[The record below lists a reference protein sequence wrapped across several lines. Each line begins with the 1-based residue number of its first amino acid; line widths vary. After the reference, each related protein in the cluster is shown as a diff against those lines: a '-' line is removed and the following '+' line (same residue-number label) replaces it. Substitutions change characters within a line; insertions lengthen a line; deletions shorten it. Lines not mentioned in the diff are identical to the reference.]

1 MLDAIKAFIDTLSPE
16 KEPSEQEKQHAIE
29 LATSVLMVEMCRID
43 GQVNSAETS
52 HLRQLLEHQFELTT
66 EEKNE
71 LMTLAEN
78 ALDEST
84 DYFQFTAILNQHYSQ
99 QEKIELIGNLW
110 QIAFVDGK
118 ADSHESHL
126 LRKLASLLHVSHKDF
141 IRAKHQA
148 EQDVSR

>member
-1 MLDAIKAFIDTLSPE
+1 MLDAIKAFIDTLSPD
-16 KEPSEQEKQHAIE
+16 KEPSEQEKHHAIQ

-43 GQVNSAETS
+43 GQVNNTEIS
-52 HLRQLLEHQFELTT
+52 HLRRLLEQQFELTN

-84 DYFQFTAILNQHYSQ
+84 DYFQFTAILNQHCTQ
-99 QEKIELIGNLW
+99 QEKVKLIGNLW
-110 QIAFVDGK
+110 QIAFVDGN

-141 IRAKHQA
+141 IKAKHRA
-148 EQDVSR
+148 ELDVNQ